1 MKEKHMTDLDTATPK
16 AGITRP
22 TQLRTVLRWLVSF
35 TGFPLGG
42 LAAIVLIGPVDDLR
56 AALAGGL
63 VTGAILGA
71 VQAWALGSARVRS
84 GAWVAATAVGV
95 MTGLALGAS
104 LVDFRTDL
112 ASLVVQGAVTGA
124 AVGTAQAVVL
134 LPRLGAPALCWPVFL
149 ACVWAAGWAIT
160 TLGGIQVDDQF
171 TVFGAYGAITATLLT
186 AGLPLILDRKDLR
199 ADAS

>member
-1 MKEKHMTDLDTATPK
+1 MSDLDTATHRVGTTP
-16 AGITRP
+16 RP
-22 TQLRTVLRWLVSF
+22 TRRRTVLRWLVSF

-42 LAAIVLIGPVDDLR
+42 LAAIILIGPVDDLTS
-56 AALAGGL
+56 ALAGGL
-63 VTGAILGA
+63 VTGVILGA
-71 VQAWALGSARVRS
+71 IQAWALGSARVQS
-84 GAWVAATAVGV
+84 AAWVAATAAGV

-104 LVDFRTDL
+104 LVDFQTDL

-134 LPRLGAPALCWPVFL
+134 LPRLGAPALSWPVFL
-149 ACVWAAGWAIT
+149 AGVWAAGWAIT

-186 AGLPLILDRKDLR
+186 AGLPLILDHHDLR